1 MALLAAP
8 AVMASQPQIKGVRM
22 WAGPDHTRVV
32 LDLSQPVE
40 HTLFTLTGP
49 DRVVVD
55 LKNSRFDNK
64 LEGIPEGKG
73 YVKGIRSARRKNGD
87 LRIVLDLTRAVT
99 PKSFHVRPNDQ
110 YGHRLVIDLD
120 APDVG
125 KTVIKVAPNTG
136 KQRDVLIAVDAG
148 HGGEDPGAIGRK
160 GVREKD
166 VVLAVARKLATKI
179 NQQPG
184 MRAYLTR
191 DGDYFVPLRTRMEKA
206 RRQSADFFVSVHAD
220 ASRNRSVYGSSVY
233 ALSQR
238 GASDEAAKRLAQ
250 RENAS
255 DLIGGVS
262 LSDKDDVLA
271 SVLLDLSQN
280 AAISASLRAGVM
292 VIDKLDDVGNARKS
306 RVMQAPFAVLKSPDI
321 PSILV
326 ETAFI
331 SNAKEERRLR
341 DSAYQA
347 KLATAIMQGIRAYFY
362 DNPPPGT
369 LIAKMRDRPGSVPV
383 SHVITRGDT
392 LSTIADRYNVSVTKI
407 KSANN
412 LKSDRIVVGRM
423 LSIPVA
429 GY

>member
-1 MALLAAP
+1 MALCIALLAMP
-8 AVMASQPQIKGVRM
+8 AAMAGQPQIQGVRM

-32 LDLSQPVE
+32 LDLDQPIE
-40 HTLFTLTGP
+40 HTVFTLSGP

-55 LKNSRFDNK
+55 LKNGSFDKK
-64 LEGIPEGKG
+64 LESIPDGKG

-99 PKSFHVRPNDQ
+99 PKSFHVRPNEQ

-120 APDVG
+120 APNIRKAV
-125 KTVIKVAPNTG
+125 VKVEPNTG
-136 KQRDVLIAVDAG
+136 NGRDVLIAVDAG

-166 VVLAVARKLATKI
+166 VVLAIARKLATQI
-179 NQQPG
+179 NRQPG

-220 ASRNRSVYGSSVY
+220 ASRNRSVNGSSVY

-238 GASDEAAKRLAQ
+238 GAVDEAAKRLAQ

-292 VIDKLDDVGNARKS
+292 VIGQLDDIGNARKS

-331 SNAKEERRLR
+331 SNPKEERRLR
-341 DSAYQA
+341 DSNYQA
-347 KLATAIMQGIRAYFY
+347 KL
-362 DNPPPGT
+362 D
-369 LIAKMRDRPGSVPV
+369 
-383 SHVITRGDT
+383 
-392 LSTIADRYNVSVTKI
+392 
-407 KSANN
+407 
-412 LKSDRIVVGRM
+412 
-423 LSIPVA
+423 
-429 GY
+429 

>member
-1 MALLAAP
+1 M
-8 AVMASQPQIKGVRM
+8 
-22 WAGPDHTRVV
+22 

-87 LRIVLDLTRAVT
+87 LRIVLDLTHAVT

-136 KQRDVLIAVDAG
+136 KERDVLIAVDAG

-280 AAISASLRAGVM
+280 AAISASLRAGVK

-347 KLATAIMQGIRAYFY
+347 KLATAIMLGIRAYFY